1 MKLQYL
7 HTKGACDPCHVTIYR
22 SSIARYKSN
31 HGGREVLPS
40 LFDYPPHITDMPTLD
55 YEQQQLKMSLSVL
68 SPIAIAL
75 SNKESI
81 RKTPIDDSFW
91 VQRSNMAP
99 FFKKNLHEN
108 CSTLIKKSKSAHYLT
123 WNVLEQ

>member
-22 SSIARYKSN
+22 SSITRYKSN

-68 SPIAIAL
+68 CPTAIAPL
-75 SNKESI
+75 SNKES
-81 RKTPIDDSFW
+81 R
-91 VQRSNMAP
+91 
-99 FFKKNLHEN
+99 KNL
-108 CSTLIKKSKSAHYLT
+108 CGRKSPVTKR
-123 WNVLEQ
+123 